1 MELKQAIAELRK
13 LEKKK
18 FDQSV
23 DLIVNLKGI
32 DLRKESINVV
42 ASIPHKIKDK
52 KVAAFLTKRN
62 DIIHTITEPDF
73 AKFKD
78 KKVLKNLVKSY
89 DFFISVASLMPK
101 VASTFGKVLGPTGKM
116 PSPQLGIV
124 VKEDADA
131 IKAALLKI
139 ERSVKVR
146 AKEPSIKVVIAKE
159 SMSDEQITENILAV
173 YNAVVNSLPT
183 KKDNIRSAMIKLT
196 MSKPIKVEIK

>member
-73 AKFKD
+73 SKFKD
-78 KKVLKNLVKSY
+78 KKALKKLVKSY
-89 DFFISVASLMPK
+89 DFFISVAPLMPK
-101 VASTFGKVLGPTGKM
+101 VASAFGKVLGPT
-116 PSPQLGIV
+116 
-124 VKEDADA
+124 
-131 IKAALLKI
+131 
-139 ERSVKVR
+139 
-146 AKEPSIKVVIAKE
+146 
-159 SMSDEQITENILAV
+159 
-173 YNAVVNSLPT
+173 
-183 KKDNIRSAMIKLT
+183 
-196 MSKPIKVEIK
+196 EIKKS

>member
-62 DIIHTITEPDF
+62 DMIYTITEPDF
-73 AKFKD
+73 SKFKD
-78 KKVLKNLVKSY
+78 KKALKNLVKSY